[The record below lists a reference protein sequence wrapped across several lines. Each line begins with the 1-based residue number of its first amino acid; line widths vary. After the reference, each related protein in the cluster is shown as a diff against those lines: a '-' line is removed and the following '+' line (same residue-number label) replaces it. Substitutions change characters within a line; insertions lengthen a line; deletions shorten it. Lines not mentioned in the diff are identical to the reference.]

1 MAKIT
6 ESLAK
11 QLSTEFLSCPKNRL
25 AMNVCTKHGPV
36 PAVTSRAELE
46 GVYHVFNHKVD
57 EVKPV
62 TNQKM
67 SGRCWIFSLLNVMRV
82 PFCKQLKLED
92 FEFSQSYLFFWDK
105 VERSNFFLHNVVE
118 AFRKGETPS
127 GRLVSFFLHEPASDA
142 GQWDMLVNLVNKY
155 GVVPKKV
162 FPEAMPCEDTDRQL
176 NRPLYAKLREYAR
189 ELYELLEKGLLRF
202 FCRHSQLGLGFSFLM
217 KTKLYSMNDLAS
229 FNEALFRTFFPLHF
243 FQFPKRSL
251 SLKRYKNEVY
261 L

>member
-189 ELYELLEKGLLRF
+189 ELYELLEKG
-202 FCRHSQLGLGFSFLM
+202 
-217 KTKLYSMNDLAS
+217 
-229 FNEALFRTFFPLHF
+229 
-243 FQFPKRSL
+243 
-251 SLKRYKNEVY
+251 
-261 L
+261 